1 MLKLLKDF
9 KKDFYMTKRRNEA
22 GNVLFLILIAV
33 ALFAALSY
41 AVTQSSRSGAGGTDG
56 ESALVN
62 SATVTQYPASV
73 RTAIVRMIINGT
85 TIDQMNFDPPSQFSS
100 TCDAAPAACVF
111 HTSGGGATRVTAPP
125 DVMASATQGQWIFAA
140 NYQINQIGTSGAAA
154 TNTDVIA
161 FLPGISQGICSRLN
175 EELGITFVAADDGD
189 SDGIPD
195 AEAST
200 IPDEDDEKNSVS
212 AAGLTIAAAGAN
224 NTLDGVFA
232 GQPFGCA
239 DFNDTNNA
247 ADDSDLA
254 YYHVLVE
261 R

>member
-1 MLKLLKDF
+1 MLQLIEFF
-9 KKDFYMTKRRNEA
+9 KKDIQMIKRRTES

-73 RTAIVRMIINGT
+73 RTAIVRMIINGV
-85 TIDQMNFDPPSQFSS
+85 TIDQMNFDPPSAFSS
-100 TCDAAPAACVF
+100 ACNAAPGACVF

-125 DVMASATQGQWIFAA
+125 DVMASQTQGQWVFAA
-140 NYQINQIGTSGAAA
+140 NYQIQDIGISNATAAA
-154 TNTDVIA
+154 TDIIA
-161 FLPGISQGICSRLN
+161 FLPGVSQGICVRLN
-175 EELGITFVAADDGD
+175 EELGVPIGTDGD
-189 SDGIPD
+189 GDGVPD
-195 AEAST
+195 ASASNV
-200 IPDEDDEKNSVS
+200 PDEDDEKNSIS
-212 AAGLTIAAAGAN
+212 AAGLTIAAAAAS
-224 NTLDGVFA
+224 NTLDGDFA
-232 GQPFGCA
+232 AQPFGCA
-239 DFNDTNNA
+239 DFNDGNNA
-247 ADDSDLA
+247 TDDSDLA

>member
-1 MLKLLKDF
+1 MLQLLQNVLKDHSM
-9 KKDFYMTKRRNEA
+9 YRRRTES

-85 TIDQMNFDPPSQFSS
+85 TIDQMNFDPPSAFST
-100 TCDAAPAACVF
+100 TCNAAPASCVF
-111 HTSGGGATRVTAPP
+111 HVSGGGATLVTAPP
-125 DVMASATQGQWIFAA
+125 DVMASATQGEWVFSASYAIQD
-140 NYQINQIGTSGAAA
+140 IGTTDA
-154 TNTDVIA
+154 TANSTDVIA

-175 EELGITFVAADDGD
+175 EELGVPVVTDADT
-189 SDGIPD
+189 DGIPD
-195 AEAST
+195 AGFNGVPE
-200 IPDEDDEKNSVS
+200 PGDGKVS
-212 AAGLTIAAAGAN
+212 D
-224 NTLDGVFA
+224 NTLVIQAPGGNVITNDFD

-239 DFNDTNNA
+239 DFNNGGNTP
-247 ADDSDLA
+247 ADFA